1 MKLGIVYEVI
11 RWEEK
16 ALMEAARELGVELKL
31 IHLHSVYMP
40 IGSSNKD
47 HVDIA
52 LQRALSHAI
61 ALNSTIAL
69 ESANI
74 RVINNSLS
82 TAIAM
87 NKLWTAQILV
97 SRGIKVPRTIIA
109 FDHEPSTKAVEALG
123 GYPVVIKPIDG
134 SWGRLVSLARDH
146 EELRSLLEHRS
157 FIPNPIMRIFMIQE
171 FVKKPGRDIRVFVIG
186 EEVPVAI
193 YRASEH
199 WITNTARGGVAL
211 PAKVDS
217 ELEEIAIKTAKA
229 IGGEFMGIDVFEDPE
244 RGYIVNEVNAVPEFK
259 NTVRVTGYKVHVK
272 VIEYVKQ
279 VARK

>member
-1 MKLGIVYEVI
+1 
-11 RWEEK
+11 
-16 ALMEAARELGVELKL
+16 LGVELKL

-40 IGSSNKD
+40 IGSSDKD

-52 LQRALSHAI
+52 LQRAISHAI

>member
-11 RWEEK
+11 RWEER
-16 ALMEAARELGVELKL
+16 ALIEAARELGVELKL

-40 IGSSNKD
+40 IGSSDKD

-109 FDHEPSTKAVEALG
+109 FEHEPSIKAVEALG

-171 FVKKPGRDIRVFVIG
+171 FIKKPGRDIRVFVIG
-186 EEVPVAI
+186 EEAPVAI

-272 VIEYVKQ
+272 VIEYIKQ

>member
-40 IGSSNKD
+40 IGSSDKD

-52 LQRALSHAI
+52 LQRAISHAI